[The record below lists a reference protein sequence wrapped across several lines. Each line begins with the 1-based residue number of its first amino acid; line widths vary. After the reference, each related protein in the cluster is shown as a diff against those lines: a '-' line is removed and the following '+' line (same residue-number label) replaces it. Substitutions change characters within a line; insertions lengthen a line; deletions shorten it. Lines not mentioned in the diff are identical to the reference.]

1 MWVHNIWKH
10 YEILFLLN
18 DIAYNDIAYYSM
30 KEEVGFTTLYFL
42 MPKRDGLRQD

>member
-1 MWVHNIWKH
+1 MWVHNIWKY
-10 YEILFLLN
+10 YEILFLL
-18 DIAYNDIAYYSM
+18 NDIAYYSM

>member
-1 MWVHNIWKH
+1 MWVHNIWKY

-30 KEEVGFTTLYFL
+30 KEEVGEKGMILL
-42 MPKRDGLRQD
+42 PCIS